1 VWEGGIGKKVR
12 LLGRRNSPI
21 FQEVKMGEKG
31 QTALVTGASSGI
43 GRETAIRLAEKGFQV
58 IVAARRIDRLNKLAD
73 QVQGITPKQVDL
85 SEPENVESFCK
96 YLSDLKDPVTVLI
109 NNAGY
114 SVRGA
119 VEDVSLKD
127 IRRLFEVN
135 LFAMIRVTQACLPGM
150 RGLRSGT
157 IINLSSI
164 VGKFIFPM
172 SGVYAASKHAVEAI
186 SDALRIELRPLG
198 IRVVTI
204 RPGVIATEFNE
215 VGIQMTG
222 DIMSRTDPDYKPVY
236 ETAGAGVGKMFAGI
250 SLPGPDLI
258 ADTIIKAVF
267 SDAPRAVYSA
277 GPMSEEFLGQRFSLD
292 DDAFDRFMTDKVGLT
307 GLKV

>member
-1 VWEGGIGKKVR
+1 MGK
-12 LLGRRNSPI
+12 
-21 FQEVKMGEKG
+21 KG
-31 QTALVTGASSGI
+31 QTALVTGASSGM
-43 GRETAIRLAEKGFQV
+43 GRETAIRLAERDFQV
-58 IVAARRIDRLNKLAD
+58 IAAARRIDRLNKLAD
-73 QVQGITPKQVDL
+73 QVQGIIPKQVDF
-85 SEPENVESFCK
+85 SEPENLESFCK

-119 VEDVSLKD
+119 IEDVSLKD

-164 VGKFIFPM
+164 AGKFIFPM

-204 RPGVIATEFNE
+204 RPGVVATEFNE

-222 DIMSRTDPDYKPVY
+222 DLMGRTDPDYKPVY

-258 ADTIIKAVF
+258 ADIIIKAVF

-277 GPMSEEFLGQRFSLD
+277 GPMSDEFLGQRFSLD

-307 GLKV
+307 GFKV

>member
-1 VWEGGIGKKVR
+1 
-12 LLGRRNSPI
+12 
-21 FQEVKMGEKG
+21 MGEKG

-43 GRETAIRLAEKGFQV
+43 GRETAIRLAEKGFHV
-58 IVAARRIDRLNKLAD
+58 IAAARRIDRLSKLAD

-85 SEPENVESFCK
+85 SDPENIESFCK

-119 VEDVSLKD
+119 IEDVTLKD

-186 SDALRIELRPLG
+186 SDALRIDLRPLG

-222 DIMSRTDPDYKPVY
+222 DLMGRTDPDYKPIY
-236 ETAGAGVGKMFAGI
+236 ETVGAGVGKMFASI
-250 SLPGPDLI
+250 SIPGPDLI
-258 ADTIIKAVF
+258 ADTIIEAVL
-267 SDAPRAVYSA
+267 SDAPKAVYAA

-307 GLKV
+307 GFKV

>member
-1 VWEGGIGKKVR
+1 
-12 LLGRRNSPI
+12 
-21 FQEVKMGEKG
+21 MAEKER
-31 QTALVTGASSGI
+31 TALVTGASSGM
-43 GRETAIRLAEKGFQV
+43 GRETALRLAEKGLQV
-58 IVAARRIDRLNKLAD
+58 IAAARRIDRLNELAD
-73 QVQGITPKQVDL
+73 RVQGIIPKQVDL
-85 SEPENVESFCK
+85 SVPENVEEFCK
-96 YLSDLKDPVTVLI
+96 YLSDQKVPVSVLI

-114 SVRGA
+114 SIRGA
-119 VEDVSLKD
+119 LEDVAMKD

-135 LFAMIRVTQACLPGM
+135 LFALIRITQACLPGM
-150 RGLRSGT
+150 RRLGSGT
-157 IINLSSI
+157 IVNLSSM

-172 SGVYAASKHAVEAI
+172 SGVYASTKHAVEAI

-215 VGIQMTG
+215 VGNKMTG
-222 DIMSRTDPDYKPVY
+222 DLMARTDPDYKPIY
-236 ETAGAGVGKMFAGI
+236 ETAGASTGKLFTGV

-258 ADTIIKAVF
+258 AEIIVKAVF

-277 GPMSEEFLGQRFSLD
+277 GPMSDEFLGQRFSLD
-292 DDAFDRFMTDKVGLT
+292 DEAFDRFLTDKFGLT